1 MDRKKSVDPHI
12 GQRLK
17 EYREHRGMTV
27 RELADAAR
35 LTSGQICH
43 YEHGF
48 NRISHERVTEFAR
61 ILRIKSDDLYKPPG
75 SPLRRNHVRWRI
87 TNFVAA
93 MIAEAAALVSS
104 RKKVAAAADNEMLA
118 LSTAVAVAVSASA
131 AAASDARDEKT
142 SSLTISGD
150 DTAVNISG
158 SDSGVALEFNPVWGY
173 RTAATVTDIV
183 VADKLEIAGAVSQP
197 GMLKIDPEILQL
209 DGLDAANALVMTN
222 GTSTETINLS
232 RHYALDDS
240 GDGRGDK
247 IAAWDPPVSAAGETS
262 VQSVAENGFSASNP
276 FTETPNGNGNHS
288 AFNFDN
294 FKLAD
299 DNSVHPGKASVPAQ
313 HNDKSSPA
321 VADKDHPAHPHDKF
335 KFADD
340 ADDDSAHP
348 DNAKGKDKDISAQ
361 SSDVSEDQFK
371 TKLDDHHASAD
382 PKIDD
387 IAKGHDNFKLADD
400 DSAHPGNAK
409 GEDESADAV
418 MSDAASDQFIFGK
431 GGHKKVEDT
440 PDRIETDHTVIAD
453 IQDALQ
459 TAPDTNAVNALDA
472 NHTTAAQDMTK
483 VPHHHGDFLT

>member
-1 MDRKKSVDPHI
+1 MDRKKFVDPHI

-43 YEHGF
+43 YEHGS

-87 TNFVAA
+87 TNFAAA

-104 RKKVAAAADNEMLA
+104 WRKVAAAADNEMLA
-118 LSTAVAVAVSASA
+118 LSIAVAVSASA

-142 SSLTISGD
+142 SSFTISGD
-150 DTAVNISG
+150 DTAVN
-158 SDSGVALEFNPVWGY
+158 SDASDAGIALEFNQVWGG
-173 RTAATVTDIV
+173 RMAATVTDTV

-197 GMLKIDPEILQL
+197 GMLEIDPEILQL

-232 RHYALDDS
+232 RHYSLDDS

-247 IAAWDPPVSAAGETS
+247 IAARDPRVSAAGETS

-299 DNSVHPGKASVPAQ
+299 DSVHPGKASVPAQ
-313 HNDKSSPA
+313 HNDKSSLA

-348 DNAKGKDKDISAQ
+348 GNAKGKDKDISAQ

-387 IAKGHDNFKLADD
+387 TAKGDDNFKLADD
-400 DSAHPGNAK
+400 NSAHPGNAK
-409 GEDESADAV
+409 GE
-418 MSDAASDQFIFGK
+418 
-431 GGHKKVEDT
+431 
-440 PDRIETDHTVIAD
+440 
-453 IQDALQ
+453 
-459 TAPDTNAVNALDA
+459 
-472 NHTTAAQDMTK
+472 
-483 VPHHHGDFLT
+483 

>member
-1 MDRKKSVDPHI
+1 MDRKKFVDPHI

-104 RKKVAAAADNEMLA
+104 RRKVAAAADNEMLA
-118 LSTAVAVAVSASA
+118 LSTAVAISASA

-158 SDSGVALEFNPVWGY
+158 SDSGVALKFNPVWGD
-173 RTAATVTDIV
+173 RMAATVTDTV

-232 RHYALDDS
+232 RHYSSDDS

-247 IAAWDPPVSAAGETS
+247 IAARDPRVSAAGKTS

-294 FKLAD
+294 FK
-299 DNSVHPGKASVPAQ
+299 
-313 HNDKSSPA
+313 
-321 VADKDHPAHPHDKF
+321 F
-335 KFADD
+335 

-348 DNAKGKDKDISAQ
+348 GNAKGKDKDISAQ

-387 IAKGHDNFKLADD
+387 IAKGHDNFKFADD
-400 DSAHPGNAK
+400 NSVHPGKASVPAQHNDKSSPAV
-409 GEDESADAV
+409 ADKEIGR
-418 MSDAASDQFIFGK
+418 ASC
-431 GGHKKVEDT
+431 
-440 PDRIETDHTVIAD
+440 R
-453 IQDALQ
+453 
-459 TAPDTNAVNALDA
+459 
-472 NHTTAAQDMTK
+472 
-483 VPHHHGDFLT
+483 